1 MFITREHYQTLLDT
15 LFSACQAGDL
25 LSIADVR
32 ERTGLARKQL
42 IPLLNRMERD
52 GWVRR
57 EGDLRRVK
65 KTLSCAVES
74 G

>member
-1 MFITREHYQTLLDT
+1 M
-15 LFSACQAGDL
+15 

-65 KTLSCAVES
+65 KALSCAGES